1 MPGDIPRE
9 QTQAFLDAFARMPQR
24 VLARMV
30 LSGMRHKAKGDDT
43 TNMNSIFP
51 DDYHVPENVLVRE
64 WFPQSSI
71 LAHDKGS
78 CT

>member
-30 LSGMRHKAKGDDT
+30 LSGMPYATQSQKWCHHKNEFKFFQMT
-43 TNMNSIFP
+43 TMCLKTS
-51 DDYHVPENVLVRE
+51 
-64 WFPQSSI
+64 W
-71 LAHDKGS
+71 
-78 CT
+78 